1 MFVHARNATVR
12 TATALRDLASSRGE
26 LPHFQP
32 EQTSH
37 LGLAEKQVRTLLPSL
52 PPLSSSP
59 LFLLLTFF
67 LTFTSLRLSLL
78 CPHTP
83 YQYLPPPLFTSSFLS
98 SLHFSPITL
107 SFPPSSHPSSP
118 SPFLPSL
125 LAFLSSLDLQVS
137 KSRNKPLRD
146 LFHDGFSIHHAGM
159 LRQDRNLVER
169 LFSEG
174 LIKVLV
180 CTATLAWGVNLP
192 AHAVIIKVS
201 TGITECYC
209 TYVSQLLVFET
220 FKKKTKHE
228 SEFYFYN

>member
-1 MFVHARNATVR
+1 MLWYCVQVMVFVHARNATVR

-83 YQYLPPPLFTSSFLS
+83 INISLPLSTSSFLS

-118 SPFLPSL
+118 SPFLPFSLSLSPFLLLPFSL
-125 LAFLSSLDLQVS
+125 LSSPFSLLSTSRCQSLVT
-137 KSRNKPLRD
+137 N
-146 LFHDGFSIHHAGM
+146 H
-159 LRQDRNLVER
+159 
-169 LFSEG
+169 
-174 LIKVLV
+174 
-180 CTATLAWGVNLP
+180 
-192 AHAVIIKVS
+192 
-201 TGITECYC
+201 
-209 TYVSQLLVFET
+209 FET
-220 FKKKTKHE
+220 SSTMV
-228 SEFYFYN
+228 SASTMPAC